1 MYTLT
6 KADML
11 AQLAGLQQEIHQLHR
26 SARQDRRHFSLLER
40 RFSRLQA
47 FNDEPQLQ
55 AYRRKLENDRLI
67 TAQIAQLR
75 ATANAAL
82 CDYEKHRVS
91 ALCREPA
98 QTNAYLNSFDRALQL
113 EIAAADIK
121 PGERVLLVG
130 SGALPTTAL
139 ALVARLSAT
148 VICYDCD
155 PAAQRFARRLTRHL
169 GLVQQMPCI
178 DKLNGLTRNDID
190 HIIIASLVAD
200 KQGLLKA
207 LRPLLPQCGKL
218 LVRYGNGLKSIFNCP
233 YHHQAAGSPWRVS
246 GKPLATPLYDL
257 LILEPQRHE

>member
-11 AQLAGLQQEIHQLHR
+11 AQLARLQQEIHQLHR
-26 SARQDRRHFSLLER
+26 SAQQDRRHFSLLER

-47 FNDEPQLQ
+47 FNDLPQLQ
-55 AYRRKLENDRLI
+55 AYRRKLENDRSI
-67 TAQIAQLR
+67 TAQITQLR
-75 ATANAAL
+75 AVANAAL
-82 CDYEKHRVS
+82 CDYEKHRV
-91 ALCREPA
+91 ATLCREPA
-98 QTNAYLNSFDRALQL
+98 QTNAYLNSFDSALQL

-169 GLVQQMPCI
+169 GLSRQIPCI
-178 DKLNGLTRNDID
+178 DKLNGLTDRDID

-200 KQGLLKA
+200 KQTLLTQ
-207 LRPLLPQCGKL
+207 LRPLLPQRGKL
-218 LVRYGNGLKSIFNCP
+218 LLRYGNGLKSIFNCP
-233 YHHQAAGSPWRVS
+233 YHHLAARSPWRVS
-246 GKPLATPLYDL
+246 GKPVATPLYDL
-257 LILEPQRHE
+257 LILESHRHE

>member
-47 FNDEPQLQ
+47 FNDLPQLQ
-55 AYRRKLENDRLI
+55 AYRRKLENDRSI
-67 TAQIAQLR
+67 TAQITQLR
-75 ATANAAL
+75 AVANAAL
-82 CDYEKHRVS
+82 CDYEKHRV
-91 ALCREPA
+91 ATLCREPA
-98 QTNAYLNSFDRALQL
+98 QTNAYLNNFDSALQL

-139 ALVARLSAT
+139 ALVAVLSAT

-169 GLVQQMPCI
+169 GLSRQILCI
-178 DKLNGLTRNDID
+178 DKLNGLTDRDID
-190 HIIIASLVAD
+190 HIIIALWWRTS
-200 KQGLLKA
+200 
-207 LRPLLPQCGKL
+207 RPC
-218 LVRYGNGLKSIFNCP
+218 
-233 YHHQAAGSPWRVS
+233 
-246 GKPLATPLYDL
+246 
-257 LILEPQRHE
+257 